1 VAKFALNSAA
11 EKKGSALMQRMTNTP
26 ITFGLLSLLLASA
39 IVGLAVRATRS
50 YRRSARLTFTGRT
63 IASEY
68 EGLEASDIESNHA
81 FLE

>member
-1 VAKFALNSAA
+1 
-11 EKKGSALMQRMTNTP
+11 MQRMTDTP

-39 IVGLAVRATRS
+39 VVGMAVRATRS

-68 EGLEASDIESNHA
+68 DGLAASDIESNQA